1 MWGSDGCTVA
11 GVGVLPHLAL
21 GSSGLCVKR
30 DGGCRYAGDCGV
42 IGVCGVRVRL
52 GGVAGCTAAG
62 VGALSLVLASD
73 GLCMK
78 RDGGCRYARDC
89 AVKRQVWCAS
99 MARGSGGLRSRVC
112 GFMHRDEGAE
122 HRKTGER
129 ETAGNTPVRNKCP
142 ECYTEDRQGQKISAF
157 GRVGRC
163 WKIWIFIDLTK
174 FRQSFLSVLTI

>member
-1 MWGSDGCTVA
+1 MVA
-11 GVGVLPHLAL
+11 GAGALPLVLAS
-21 GSSGLCVKR
+21 GGLCVKW
-30 DGGCRYAGDCGV
+30 GGWRWCAGNCGV
-42 IGVCGVRVRL
+42 IGVCGVQAWL
-52 GGVAGCTAAG
+52 GGVAGCTVPG
-62 VGALSLVLASD
+62 VGALSLVLASG

-129 ETAGNTPVRNKCP
+129 GTAENTPVWNKCP
-142 ECYTEDRQGQKISAF
+142 ECYTEERQGEKILPLEEWEDAGKSGF
-157 GRVGRC
+157 SL
-163 WKIWIFIDLTK
+163 I
-174 FRQSFLSVLTI
+174 